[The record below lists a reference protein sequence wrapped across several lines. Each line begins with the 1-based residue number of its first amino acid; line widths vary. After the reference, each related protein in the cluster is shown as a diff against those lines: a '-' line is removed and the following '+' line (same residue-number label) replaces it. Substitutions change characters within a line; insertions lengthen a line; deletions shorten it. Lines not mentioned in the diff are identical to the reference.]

1 MDDITA
7 ETVKKTQISLGKYV
21 KKPPLTEKL
30 LRKPPFRFLHD
41 VIKALI
47 KETNFLRG
55 LFTDDELR
63 NENVTEKDA
72 KIAFLNKLIDAVKAV
87 TKTDLPVRASKIV
100 AGLEPTNTNLLLQT
114 IGKALDAKIDTSEYV
129 SNLKSVKG
137 SSNNKKSKIK
147 VGTNLKSSSKTNI
160 DKEKQVEVKKKPVDT
175 KSRTKV
181 SSTPRETVKDKNKL
195 KNKINDE
202 KKEVEVATK
211 NVPAKIVDANLNET
225 EVIIDTSQHN
235 IAETKSEEK
244 LEIKNSERSLASQS
258 ERDGDSDKKSEV
270 RVSHDSNEEVKT
282 NSNALARPQSAKP
295 KSGEQQSKHKQ
306 NNKDRLQ
313 NVTAGTSNIEEPVP
327 RASGPAARPRS
338 SLRPP
343 SVRPSSARPGAPR
356 LRPDSAL
363 PMQEPVAMGS
373 VKVIVENVDAQD
385 DDDTV
390 VVENV
395 DVKEET
401 SSHYTNGHIL
411 MLQEEPSNVE
421 IPLDNK
427 GHLVEQILEQIQE
440 GEGKKKIEIDWE
452 YDSHAK
458 DAVSKELS
466 NLRTLIQNVTKTT
479 SPLGKLMNYL
489 HEDIDAMYSELE
501 MWTNTRK
508 QLYSEIK
515 KKKKL
520 NDDSMKPM
528 HENLNHLQEDI
539 NKLQQEILSVQSTI
553 IRNDLRIKELL
564 SK

>member
-7 ETVKKTQISLGKYV
+7 EIVKKTQISLGKYV

-41 VIKALI
+41 VIKAVI
-47 KETNFLRG
+47 KETNFLKG

-63 NENVTEKDA
+63 NENITDKDA
-72 KIAFLNKLIDAVKAV
+72 KIAFLNKLIDAVKTV

-100 AGLEPTNTNLLLQT
+100 AGLEPTNTNILLQT

-129 SNLKSVKG
+129 SNLKLAKG
-137 SSNNKKSKIK
+137 SSNNKKSKTK
-147 VGTNLKSSSKTNI
+147 VGTNLKSSSKTSI
-160 DKEKQVEVKKKPVDT
+160 DKEKQVETKKKSVDSS
-175 KSRTKV
+175 KSKTKV
-181 SSTPRETVKDKNKL
+181 SSTPREKEKDKNKL

-211 NVPAKIVDANLNET
+211 KSENVPAKIIDANLNET
-225 EVIIDTSQHN
+225 EVIIDTTQHN
-235 IAETKSEEK
+235 IAETKSEET
-244 LEIKNSERSLASQS
+244 LEIKNSETSLVSQS
-258 ERDGDSDKKSEV
+258 ERDADSDQKSEV
-270 RVSHDSNEEVKT
+270 TVPHDSNKELKNNNGT
-282 NSNALARPQSAKP
+282 STRPKSAKP

-306 NNKDRLQ
+306 NTNDILQ
-313 NVTAGTSNIEEPVP
+313 TVPAGTSNIEASAASAVP
-327 RASGPAARPRS
+327 RVSRPSARPRS

-395 DVKEET
+395 DVKDE
-401 SSHYTNGHIL
+401 
-411 MLQEEPSNVE
+411 EEPSNVE

-466 NLRTLIQNVTKTT
+466 NLRALIQNVTKTT

-528 HENLNHLQEDI
+528 HENLNRLQEDI

-553 IRNDLRIKELL
+553 IRNDLRINELL